1 MEKLSKMINKIGDTL
16 YPQRRKLG
24 DPLTPTS
31 GGVRELTQR
40 TDVGYR
46 L

>member
-1 MEKLSKMINKIGDTL
+1 MKKLSKMINKIGDMFIPSEET
-16 YPQRRKLG
+16 LG